1 MQADTLLLASSVT
14 SATTDSGVSLMSSA
28 AAAAVVTAGGAGAAA
43 ATPGGSSAV
52 SAATHSGAL
61 FSPAATPVS
70 TSSRISD
77 FGGVSPRITEEEE
90 DDDEEEESDEIAPGE
105 EGLESPTK
113 ASKSKRQRRRRRRR
127 QGEDDQDEED
137 VPLDKA
143 VSDLRGQLEEL
154 ARRSLDFEAGLRAE
168 AAEATPGDAE
178 DTPDLVSFTLFLIPL
193 LFNLILSPMV
203 D

>member
-14 SATTDSGVSLMSSA
+14 SATTDSGVSLMSS

-154 ARRSLDFEAGLRAE
+154 ARRSSDFKAGLRAE

>member
-127 QGEDDQDEED
+127 QGEDDQDED

-154 ARRSLDFEAGLRAE
+154 ARRSSDFKAGLRAE

>member
-14 SATTDSGVSLMSSA
+14 SATTDSGVSLMSS

-90 DDDEEEESDEIAPGE
+90 DDDEDEESEEIAPGE

-154 ARRSLDFEAGLRAE
+154 ARRSSDFEAGLRTE

-193 LFNLILSPMV
+193 LFNLILSFSYG
-203 D
+203 

>member
-1 MQADTLLLASSVT
+1 MLASSVT
-14 SATTDSGVSLMSSA
+14 SATTDSGVSLMSS

-90 DDDEEEESDEIAPGE
+90 DDDEDEESEEIAPGE

-154 ARRSLDFEAGLRAE
+154 ARRSSDFEAGLRAE

-178 DTPDLVSFTLFLIPL
+178 DTPDLVSFTLFLDP
-193 LFNLILSPMV
+193 SPCQSYPFSYG
-203 D
+203 